1 MREWFLLVDL
11 IYISAVVSNHA
22 ISFSSFL
29 LLILLQILM
38 SAKRKQP
45 ANAQLAHA
53 KTPGEV
59 MNANVVVVCST
70 HEKMTHV

>member
-1 MREWFLLVDL
+1 M
-11 IYISAVVSNHA
+11 
-22 ISFSSFL
+22 
-29 LLILLQILM
+29 LQILM

-45 ANAQLAHA
+45 ANAQVANV

-59 MNANVVVVCST
+59 MSANAVVVCST

>member
-1 MREWFLLVDL
+1 MVLV
-11 IYISAVVSNHA
+11 YISAVVSNHA
-22 ISFSSFL
+22 ISFSSFM
-29 LLILLQILM
+29 LLIMLQILM

-45 ANAQLAHA
+45 ANAQVANA

-59 MNANVVVVCST
+59 MSANVVVVCSI